1 MHHVHTTYS
10 YSSRLN
16 CVEFDPIL
24 PDGDNSGWIEA
35 GGSGNFMATVE
46 YDMDEQDFAWL
57 KIVNEERKPKGLP
70 RISEDHFEF
79 CIDRLE
85 KYWFHLVPSL
95 IKNPRKPIDY
105 L

>member
-1 MHHVHTTYS
+1 
-10 YSSRLN
+10 LN

-85 KYWFHLVPSL
+85 KYWFHLVPFL
-95 IKNPRKPIDY
+95 IKNTRKPIDF